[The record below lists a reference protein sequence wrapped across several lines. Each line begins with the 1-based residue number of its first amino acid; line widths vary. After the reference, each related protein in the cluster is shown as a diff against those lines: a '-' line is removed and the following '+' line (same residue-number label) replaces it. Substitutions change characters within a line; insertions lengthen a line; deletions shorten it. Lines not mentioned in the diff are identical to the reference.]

1 MLLEKNVPYVI
12 NSKYAALWYKQES
25 DIPGNLK
32 KAADNA
38 KVYKAI
44 GKYFD
49 EKVLDNFLSGVKVD
63 DMMSELLTLIKESD
77 LSETQKNDLNK
88 LYDEGDLG
96 GFLGTAFL
104 YAILQDNQKTDG
116 SCDKE
121 DTSQKVAT
129 TDINREIEAFKQVVG
144 RLKKQFR

>member
-1 MLLEKNVPYVI
+1 MSVYNYAAYAKVFSKGVVAPNMTKIAKILFEPIISLGECVTRKNVPYVI

-49 EKVLDNFLSGVKVD
+49 KKVLDNFLSGVKVD

-77 LSETQKNDLNK
+77 LSETQKRECKIVCVNRL
-88 LYDEGDLG
+88 LY
-96 GFLGTAFL
+96 
-104 YAILQDNQKTDG
+104 
-116 SCDKE
+116 
-121 DTSQKVAT
+121 
-129 TDINREIEAFKQVVG
+129 
-144 RLKKQFR
+144 